1 MSVNFDR
8 ACLEA
13 AGLYHANLTQAS
25 LVSVNLR
32 HADLTTAILRRARC
46 VSR

>member
-1 MSVNFDR
+1 M
-8 ACLEA
+8 
-13 AGLYHANLTQAS
+13 TQAS